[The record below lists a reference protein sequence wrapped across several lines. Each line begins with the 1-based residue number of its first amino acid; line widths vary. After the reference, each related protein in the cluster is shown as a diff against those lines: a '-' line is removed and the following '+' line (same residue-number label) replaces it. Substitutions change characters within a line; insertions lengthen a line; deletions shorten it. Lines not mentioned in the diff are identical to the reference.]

1 MIHICLSPN
10 WRISKI
16 LTAFMTKQQ
25 KFRLECRYCGWAA
38 ADILVPPIDEIAKKI
53 INNNLDTYVEGFGMV
68 NLTPSLKNE
77 LERIVTAFIAL
88 NETSRVHHK
97 FQKERAALKRALKLC
112 TRTASKIRKHL
123 WRTVY
128 EETYRANLK
137 KENKADLMVY
147 DKAKIRN

>member
-1 MIHICLSPN
+1 M
-10 WRISKI
+10 
-16 LTAFMTKQQ
+16 F
-25 KFRLECRYCGWAA
+25 
-38 ADILVPPIDEIAKKI
+38 
-53 INNNLDTYVEGFGMV
+53 

-137 KENKADLMVY
+137 KEKKYMGQEDFGFAVW
-147 DKAKIRN
+147 DKTKIRD

>member
-10 WRISKI
+10 RRISKI
-16 LTAFMTKQQ
+16 LTTFMTKQQ
-25 KFRLECRYCGWAA
+25 KFRFECRYCGWAA
-38 ADILVPPIDEIAKKI
+38 ADILVPPIDEITKQI

-88 NETSRVHHK
+88 NETSRVDHK
-97 FQKERAALKRALKLC
+97 FQKERATLKRTLILC
-112 TRTASKIRKHL
+112 ARTASKIRKHL

-128 EETYRANLK
+128 EEIYQINLK
-137 KENKADLMVY
+137 KEKKADLMVY